1 MEIYKMKGDFK
12 FVLWNQFKIQCILE
26 NIIENDIIVLMRLS
40 ERNYMKEKIKD
51 IIVLCIIV
59 IIYS

>member
-1 MEIYKMKGDFK
+1 MEIYKMEGDFK
-12 FVLWNQFKIQCILE
+12 FVLWNQFKIQYILE

-51 IIVLCIIV
+51 VIVLCIIV